1 MPQICWEKVSI
12 ESGILGNIIIEYFF
26 PDLVNRTK
34 EGDAIVIKPNVQLP
48 HVIELTYYGN
58 GLAPYFVLQS
68 IVVTALHIFSQKEVS
83 KR

>member
-1 MPQICWEKVSI
+1 MPQICWGKVSG
-12 ESGILGNIIIEYFF
+12 ESGILGNIIGYFF
-26 PDLVNRTK
+26 PDLVSRTK

-83 KR
+83 KH